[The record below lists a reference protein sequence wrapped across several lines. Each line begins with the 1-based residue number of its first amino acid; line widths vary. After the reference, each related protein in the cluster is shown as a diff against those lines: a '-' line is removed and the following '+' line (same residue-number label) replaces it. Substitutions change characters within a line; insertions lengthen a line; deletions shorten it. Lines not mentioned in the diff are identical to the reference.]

1 MSKEKQTP
9 ITNPDLK
16 RAMELMHKG
25 NHSREE
31 QMVTLQLL
39 LKAQLLAPVSVTQ
52 GKGEA
57 QVHFQLLST
66 QDDRAFFPAFTDL
79 EELCKCFDQA
89 DQQTLVLTFADY
101 ARMILKD
108 KSAQGLV
115 VNALGNSLTLE
126 PPLVEYLD
134 KVQKENQQE
143 NGTDHK

>member
-9 ITNPDLK
+9 VTNSDLK

-79 EELCKCFDQA
+79 DELRKCFDRP

-134 KVQKENQQE
+134 KVQKEE
-143 NGTDHK
+143 TKE

>member
-1 MSKEKQTP
+1 MSKQQNVP
-9 ITNPDLK
+9 VSNPDLK

-39 LKAQLLAPVSVTQ
+39 LNAQLLAPVSVIQ
-52 GKGEA
+52 GKAGA
-57 QVHFQLLST
+57 QVQFQLLST
-66 QDDRAFFPAFTDL
+66 QDDRTFFPAFTDL
-79 EELCKCFDQA
+79 EELKKCFDKP

-126 PPLVEYLD
+126 QGLVEYLD
-134 KVQKENQQE
+134 KVQQE
-143 NGTDHK
+143 NTKE

>member
-9 ITNPDLK
+9 VTNPDLK

-66 QDDRAFFPAFTDL
+66 QDDRAFFPAVTDR
-79 EELCKCFDQA
+79 EELRKCFDKP
-89 DQQTLVLTFADY
+89 DQQTLVLAFDDY

-134 KVQKENQQE
+134 KVQTEETKE
-143 NGTDHK
+143 

>member
-1 MSKEKQTP
+1 MSKEQNIP
-9 ITNPDLK
+9 VSNPELK

-31 QMVTLQLL
+31 QMITLQLL

-52 GKGEA
+52 GKGDT
-57 QVHFQLLST
+57 QIHFQLLST

-79 EELCKCFDQA
+79 EELKKCFDKP

-115 VNALGNSLTLE
+115 VDPLGNSLTLE
-126 PPLVEYLD
+126 QSLVEYLD
-134 KVQKENQQE
+134 KVQKETPQE
-143 NGTDHK
+143 PGNG